1 MRKTDIV
8 ERKTESKELFVP
20 GRLCLFGEHSDWAGG
35 YRRIDKSITPGYC
48 IAIGTDQGI
57 YADVSPHPSKFIIR
71 SASMDG
77 KTIGTQEFQMD
88 EKDLLEAA
96 KGDGFFSY
104 CAGVAYYILK
114 EYSGVAGLVIDNR
127 MDLPIRR
134 GLSSSASICVLT
146 ARSFSLAYNLELT
159 RRQEM
164 EYAYRGEILT
174 SSECGRMDQ
183 VCAYGETPVFLT
195 FDGDRMDIEE
205 LSPHQ
210 PVYMAIAD
218 LKKGK
223 NTKKILADLNHHFIN
238 GTGRIKE
245 RLRYALGDGNKEIL
259 MDAKRTL
266 EQGDSVGLGQLMSKA
281 QRLFDECILPACPEE
296 LAAPMLHKA
305 LSHPDIQDLIW
316 GGKGVGSQGDGC
328 VQFIARGLEE
338 QEELINRLWKLGVRP
353 YNLIIKAS
361 APHVLKEE

>member
-1 MRKTDIV
+1 M
-8 ERKTESKELFVP
+8 EREVRNKELFVP

-35 YRRIDKSITPGYC
+35 YRRIDRTIAPGHC
-48 IAIGTDQGI
+48 MAIGTDQGI
-57 YADVSPHPSKFIIR
+57 YADVSSHPSKFIIK
-71 SASMDG
+71 SADIHG
-77 KTIGTQEFQMD
+77 KTIGSQQFQMD
-88 EKDLLEAA
+88 EGELLKAA
-96 KGDGFFSY
+96 EGGGFFSY
-104 CAGVAYYILK
+104 CAGVAYYIL
-114 EYSGVAGLVIDNR
+114 EEHQVGGLVIDNR

-146 ARSFSLAYNLELT
+146 ARSFNQIYNLGLT

-195 FDGDRMDIEE
+195 FDGDGMEIEE
-205 LSPHQ
+205 LSPRR
-210 PVYMAIAD
+210 PIYMVIAD
-218 LKKGK
+218 LNKGK
-223 NTKKILADLNHHFIN
+223 NTKKILSDLNHHFME
-238 GTGRIKE
+238 GDEDIKE
-245 RLRYALGDGNKEIL
+245 RLRYALGDANREIL
-259 MDAKRTL
+259 MDAKQTL
-266 EQGDSVGLGQLMSKA
+266 EQGDSIRLGQLMNKA
-281 QRLFDECILPACPEE
+281 QRLFDGYVLPACPEE
-296 LAAPMLHKA
+296 LAAPKLHRV
-305 LSHPDIQDLIW
+305 LSYPDIQDLIW

-338 QEELINRLWKLGVRP
+338 QEELIEGLWKLNVRP